1 LRDEDYMKLA
11 LRLARRGLGNTSPNP
26 MVGAVIVKG
35 GRIIG
40 RGYHHYFGGNHA
52 EVDAIKHSV
61 EDVTGATMYVNM
73 EPCFHY
79 GKTPPCVDAVINN
92 KITKVVIG
100 MQDPDLR
107 VNGKSID
114 KLKRASIETVVGVL
128 EEECQVMNEAY
139 IKHRSTGIPFVT
151 VKFAQTLDGRIA
163 ATDGSS
169 RWIASPE
176 SLKLAH
182 RLRATHDAIL
192 AGVNNVLID
201 NPELTLRLVKGRS
214 PTRII
219 LDSKLRIPLEA
230 KVLQEQEKAPTIIAT
245 TPAADDD
252 KLAVLRERG
261 IEVIIVATD
270 LQGGVDL
277 GRLLSTLGERDT
289 TSILVEGGSR
299 VITSFIRCNLVDRL
313 VVIVAPKILG
323 KGLESIGDLDIEN
336 INQALS
342 LSFEKTYRLGNDFVV
357 EAKINPDDTT
367 RTS

>member
-1 LRDEDYMKLA
+1 MRDEDYMKLA

-114 KLKRASIETVVGVL
+114 KLKQASIETVVGVL
-128 EEECQVMNEAY
+128 EEECRVMNEAY

-163 ATDGSS
+163 AADGSS

-230 KVLQEQEKAPTIIAT
+230 KVFQEQEKAPTIIAT
-245 TPAADDD
+245 TPAADDG

-277 GRLLSTLGERDT
+277 GRLLSTLGERDI

-299 VITSFIRCNLVDRL
+299 VITSFIRRNLFDRL

-323 KGLESIGDLDIEN
+323 KGLESIGDLNIEN

-357 EAKINPDDTT
+357 EARINPPDTA
-367 RTS
+367 